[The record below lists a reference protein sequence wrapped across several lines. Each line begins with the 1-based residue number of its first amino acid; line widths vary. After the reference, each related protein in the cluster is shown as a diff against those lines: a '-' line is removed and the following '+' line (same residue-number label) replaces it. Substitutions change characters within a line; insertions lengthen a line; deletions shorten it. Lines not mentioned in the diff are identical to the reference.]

1 MNINSI
7 KSLFFLTIIILVNN
21 SNLFSQYKAG
31 IISTLQSTYSDK
43 NNLKNI
49 NVDKHYRLIKKYQR
63 KKILKSI

>member
-31 IISTLQSTYSDK
+31 IISTLQSTCSDK

-49 NVDKHYRLIKKYQR
+49 NVAKHYRLIKKYQ
-63 KKILKSI
+63 